1 MKYAYSL
8 TALLFIGMSVTAF
21 SHPHFSKSLKATLP
35 SKVEASVSYYTV
47 PANMSHIEK
56 IKVGGFV
63 PSHATLSLSGA
74 ASSGSTSVSAGEYTI
89 GAIRGSTDWTLVLH
103 PKLAQ
108 GHTPDPSK
116 LIRLESWFFN
126 FRGNSPPFLL
136 RCDAGTWKPGGE
148 GHPHLA
154 FREPLLGRGPGVA
167 QTGGQESLP
176 GVLPGPE
183 GGSFH
188 PEDFEILRVTL

>member
-21 SHPHFSKSLKATLP
+21 SHPHFNKSLKATLP

-116 LIRLESWFFN
+116 LIRLESWFSTSEGTAHHSSFDVMPGHGSLAGKATLIWH
-126 FRGNSPPFLL
+126 FGNLY
-136 RCDAGTWKPGGE
+136 
-148 GHPHLA
+148 LA
-154 FREPLLGRGPGVA
+154 
-167 QTGGQESLP
+167 
-176 GVLPGPE
+176 GVLE
-183 GGSFH
+183 
-188 PEDFEILRVTL
+188 

>member
-63 PSHATLSLSGA
+63 PQPRHFV
-74 ASSGSTSVSAGEYTI
+74 SV
-89 GAIRGSTDWTLVLH
+89 
-103 PKLAQ
+103 
-108 GHTPDPSK
+108 
-116 LIRLESWFFN
+116 
-126 FRGNSPPFLL
+126 
-136 RCDAGTWKPGGE
+136 RCRFVRV
-148 GHPHLA
+148 HLG
-154 FREPLLGRGPGVA
+154 FSR
-167 QTGGQESLP
+167 
-176 GVLPGPE
+176 
-183 GGSFH
+183 
-188 PEDFEILRVTL
+188 RVHHWCY

>member
-8 TALLFIGMSVTAF
+8 TALLFIGISVTAL
-21 SHPHFSKSLKATLP
+21 SHPHFNKSLKATLP

-116 LIRLESWFFN
+116 LIRLESWFSTSEGTAHHSSFDVMPGHGSLAGKATLIWH
-126 FRGNSPPFLL
+126 FGNLY
-136 RCDAGTWKPGGE
+136 
-148 GHPHLA
+148 LA
-154 FREPLLGRGPGVA
+154 
-167 QTGGQESLP
+167 
-176 GVLPGPE
+176 GVLE
-183 GGSFH
+183 
-188 PEDFEILRVTL
+188 

>member
-116 LIRLESWFFN
+116 LIRLESWFSTSEGTAHHSSFDVMPGHGSLAGKATLIWH
-126 FRGNSPPFLL
+126 FGNLY
-136 RCDAGTWKPGGE
+136 
-148 GHPHLA
+148 LA
-154 FREPLLGRGPGVA
+154 
-167 QTGGQESLP
+167 
-176 GVLPGPE
+176 GVLE
-183 GGSFH
+183 
-188 PEDFEILRVTL
+188 